1 MDPSSEEFPILCE
14 TCLGENP
21 FVRMA
26 KIPWGQA
33 CKICEKPFT
42 CYRWRPGARAR
53 YKKTQLC
60 RSCAKTKNVCQTCVL
75 DLQYGLPVQ
84 VRDTALEQNEQEG
97 MAVTQVNREYQQEV
111 AQHSLDGD
119 DANQSYHKFTRP
131 SQLLQRLQRRAPYYK
146 RNAPHICSFFVKG
159 TCNRGKSCPFRH
171 EMPNTGE
178 LAHQNIK
185 DRYFGNNDP
194 VAKKNA

>member
-1 MDPSSEEFPILCE
+1 MGTNQMAQEQDEFPILCE

-42 CYRWRPGARAR
+42 CYRWKPGGRAR

-84 VRDTALEQNEQEG
+84 VRDTALEQHEREG
-97 MAVTQVNREYQQEV
+97 MPVTQVNREYLQEV
-111 AQHSLDGD
+111 AEHSLD
-119 DANQSYHKFTRP
+119 
-131 SQLLQRLQRRAPYYK
+131 
-146 RNAPHICSFFVKG
+146 
-159 TCNRGKSCPFRH
+159 
-171 EMPNTGE
+171 
-178 LAHQNIK
+178 
-185 DRYFGNNDP
+185 
-194 VAKKNA
+194 